1 MEGMTAVL
9 KYSRMKD
16 DMNSGHGRANE
27 SDVQG
32 DLSIRMRI
40 KINEALKYNM
50 GILKSPPVAN
60 CLVLNE

>member
-32 DLSIRMRI
+32 DLDEHSHE
-40 KINEALKYNM
+40 N
-50 GILKSPPVAN
+50 
-60 CLVLNE
+60 

>member
-16 DMNSGHGRANE
+16 DMNSGHGQANE

-32 DLSIRMRI
+32 DLDEHSYE
-40 KINEALKYNM
+40 N
-50 GILKSPPVAN
+50 
-60 CLVLNE
+60 

>member
-16 DMNSGHGRANE
+16 DMNLGHVRANE

-32 DLSIRMRI
+32 DLDEHSHE
-40 KINEALKYNM
+40 K
-50 GILKSPPVAN
+50 
-60 CLVLNE
+60 

>member
-32 DLSIRMRI
+32 DLDEHSHE
-40 KINEALKYNM
+40 KKN
-50 GILKSPPVAN
+50 
-60 CLVLNE
+60 